1 MKHAAV
7 LPAAALLASLAVGAP
22 IAHSQHAHETQP
34 QNHSAETGEHED
46 DAGRGESSHDHH
58 DAHHTLG
65 IFIGD
70 TSEDRL
76 ERNGGTLGI
85 EYEYRFNRTFGVGVT
100 AERVFGNFDT
110 DVLVIPVAYHMGPWK
125 AYAGPGLEF
134 VDGEQETLIR
144 VGLEYGFEAGDW
156 EISPQ
161 VDLDFVS
168 DERLF
173 IFGVVFAKKF

>member
-34 QNHSAETGEHED
+34 QNHSAETGKHED
-46 DAGRGESSHDHH
+46 DAGHGESSHDHH

-85 EYEYRFNRTFGVGVT
+85 EYEYRFNRTFGVGVIQP
-100 AERVFGNFDT
+100 ARVFRQDHFINSVHDRS
-110 DVLVIPVAYHMGPWK
+110 IRAVA
-125 AYAGPGLEF
+125 
-134 VDGEQETLIR
+134 
-144 VGLEYGFEAGDW
+144 
-156 EISPQ
+156 PQ
-161 VDLDFVS
+161 M
-168 DERLF
+168 
-173 IFGVVFAKKF
+173 